1 MNYLPGEEIKASI
14 ALIPNK
20 PGVYEFY
27 DTDKNIL
34 YVGKAKKL
42 KKRVQSYFQKEH
54 NSARLKLLVKKIS
67 SIEFTTVAT
76 DQEAFLLENNLIKEH
91 QPKYNI
97 QLKDDKSYPYIV
109 IRNEPIPRLYF
120 TRRKVQDGS
129 EYFGP
134 YTGVKHVRAILNLAK
149 ELHPLRTCKLD
160 LSPSKIQQK
169 KYKVCLEY
177 HIGNCLA
184 PCIGEQSAAEYDEG
198 IDTIRKILEGKTGH
212 LIETLTERRNQATE
226 ELNYELAHD
235 FQKKI
240 EKIQEFK
247 RPSLVENLGIERAD
261 VYQIVHKE
269 NGSAIHHIKIREYSI
284 VFSTINQVIPKLHE
298 EDDELLLHAIRK
310 FSMAG
315 DLESIPPI
323 IAPIDLDFP
332 FAPVIVPERG
342 EKNKILLMMK
352 KNLME
357 HQFKTKPKLNQ
368 DLLKQIQKDL
378 RLSSLPKHIECF
390 DNSNIQGSNPV
401 ASCVVFVNGRPAKS
415 AYRHFNVKTVIGP
428 DDYASMTEIVKRRY
442 TGQLKKGESLPD
454 LIVIDGGKGQLN
466 AAIEA
471 LKEVGIYQDVAVIG
485 IAKQLEELFY
495 PNDPLPLMLN
505 KRSPALKLM
514 QQIRNEAHRFAI
526 TFHRKKRSQHFTRTS
541 LESIQGIGEKTA
553 IQLLRSFG
561 SVEAIKKAPLQE
573 VASIIGQKKA
583 QLIKAGLD

>member
-67 SIEFTTVAT
+67 SIEFTTVTT

-240 EKIQEFK
+240 EKIKEFK

-357 HQFKTKPKLNQ
+357 HQFKTKSKLNQ

-415 AYRHFNVKTVIGP
+415 AYRHFNVKTVVGP

-573 VASIIGQKKA
+573 IASIIGQKKA

>member
-67 SIEFTTVAT
+67 SIEFTTVTT

-310 FSMAG
+310 FSMAE

-368 DLLKQIQKDL
+368 DLLEQIQKDL

-415 AYRHFNVKTVIGP
+415 AYRHFNVKTVVGP

-471 LKEVGIYQDVAVIG
+471 LKEVGIYKDVAVIG

-573 VASIIGQKKA
+573 IASIIGQKKA

>member
-1 MNYLPGEEIKASI
+1 MNNLPGEEIKASI
-14 ALIPNK
+14 TLIPNK

-27 DTDKNIL
+27 DTNKNIL

-76 DQEAFLLENNLIKEH
+76 DQEAFLLENNLIKEL

-284 VFSTINQVIPKLHE
+284 VFSTINQVVPKLHE

-315 DLESIPPI
+315 DLQSIPPI

-368 DLLKQIQKDL
+368 DLLEQIQKDL

-415 AYRHFNVKTVIGP
+415 AYRHFNVKTVVGP

-561 SVEAIKKAPLQE
+561 SIEAIKKAPFQE
-573 VASIIGQKKA
+573 IASIIGQKKA

>member
-1 MNYLPGEEIKASI
+1 MNRLPGEEIKASI

-27 DTDKNIL
+27 DANQKIL

-42 KKRVQSYFQKEH
+42 KKRVQSYFQKEQ
-54 NSARLKLLVKKIS
+54 NSARLKLLVKKIT
-67 SIEFTTVAT
+67 SIEFTTVAS

-109 IRNEPIPRLYF
+109 IRKEPIPRLYF
-120 TRRKVQDGS
+120 TRRKVHDGS

-134 YTGVKHVRAILNLAK
+134 YTGIKHVRSILNLAK

-160 LSPSKIQQK
+160 LSPDKIGQG

-184 PCIGEQSAAEYDEG
+184 PCTGEQSASDYNEG
-198 IDTIRKILEGKTGH
+198 INTIRKILEGKTSN
-212 LIETLTERRNQATE
+212 LIETLVDLRNQATQ
-226 ELNYELAHD
+226 ELNFEQAHD

-240 EKIQEFK
+240 EKIQEFR
-247 RPSLVENLGIERAD
+247 RPSLVENLDIERAD
-261 VYQIVHKE
+261 AYQIIHKE
-269 NGSAIHHIKIREYSI
+269 NGSAIQHIKIREYSI
-284 VFSTINQVIPKLHE
+284 IFSTINQVIPKLHE
-298 EDDELLLHAIRK
+298 DDEELLLQAIRK
-310 FSMAG
+310 FTMVQP
-315 DLESIPPI
+315 LESIPPI
-323 IAPIDLDFP
+323 IAPIDIDFP

-342 EKNKILLMMK
+342 EKKRILLMMK
-352 KNLME
+352 RNLME
-357 HQFKTKPKLNQ
+357 HKFKSKTKINQ
-368 DLLKQIQKDL
+368 DHLEQIQKDL
-378 RLSSLPKHIECF
+378 RLTSLPKHIECF
-390 DNSNIQGSNPV
+390 DNSNIQGTNPV

-415 AYRHFNVKTVIGP
+415 AYRHFNIKTVDGP
-428 DDYASMTEIVKRRY
+428 DDYASMKEIVKRRY
-442 TGQLKKGESLPD
+442 TGQIKKGEDLPD

-466 AAIEA
+466 AAIDS
-471 LKEVGIYQDVAVIG
+471 LKEVGIYQRVAVIG

-505 KRSPALKLM
+505 KRSPALKLI

-541 LESIQGIGEKTA
+541 LESIDGIGEKTA
-553 IQLLRSFG
+553 IQLLRTFG
-561 SVEAIKKAPLQE
+561 SVETIRQATIEDIAM
-573 VASIIGQKKA
+573 VIGQKKA

>member
-169 KYKVCLEY
+169 KYKECLEY

-315 DLESIPPI
+315 DLESLPPI

-368 DLLKQIQKDL
+368 DLLEQIQKDL

-415 AYRHFNVKTVIGP
+415 AYRHFNVKTVVGP

>member
-1 MNYLPGEEIKASI
+1 MNRLPGEEIKASI

-27 DTDKNIL
+27 DANQKIL

-42 KKRVQSYFQKEH
+42 KKRVQSYFQKEQ
-54 NSARLKLLVKKIS
+54 NSARLKLLVKKIT
-67 SIEFTTVAT
+67 SIEFTTVAS

-109 IRNEPIPRLYF
+109 IRKEPIPRLYF
-120 TRRKVQDGS
+120 TRRKVHDGS

-134 YTGVKHVRAILNLAK
+134 YTGIKHVRSILNLAK

-160 LSPSKIQQK
+160 LSPDKIDQG

-184 PCIGEQSAAEYDEG
+184 PCTGEQSASDYNEG
-198 IDTIRKILEGKTGH
+198 INTIRKILEGKTSN
-212 LIETLTERRNQATE
+212 LIETLVDLRNQATQ
-226 ELNYELAHD
+226 ELNFEQAHD

-240 EKIQEFK
+240 EKIQEFR
-247 RPSLVENLGIERAD
+247 RPSLVENLDIERAD
-261 VYQIVHKE
+261 AYQIIHKE
-269 NGSAIHHIKIREYSI
+269 NGSAIQHIKIREYSI
-284 VFSTINQVIPKLHE
+284 IFSTINQVIPKLHE
-298 EDDELLLHAIRK
+298 DDEELLLQAIRK
-310 FSMAG
+310 FTMVQP
-315 DLESIPPI
+315 LESIPPI
-323 IAPIDLDFP
+323 IAPIDIDFP

-342 EKNKILLMMK
+342 EKKRILLMMK
-352 KNLME
+352 RNLME
-357 HQFKTKPKLNQ
+357 HKFKSKTKINQ
-368 DLLKQIQKDL
+368 DHLEQIQKDL
-378 RLSSLPKHIECF
+378 RLTSLPKHIECF
-390 DNSNIQGSNPV
+390 DNSNIQGTNPV

-415 AYRHFNVKTVIGP
+415 AYRHFNIKTVDGP
-428 DDYASMTEIVKRRY
+428 DDYASMKEIVKRRY
-442 TGQLKKGESLPD
+442 TGQIKKGEDLPD

-466 AAIEA
+466 AAIDS
-471 LKEVGIYQDVAVIG
+471 LKEVGIYQRVAVIG

-505 KRSPALKLM
+505 KRSPALKLI

-541 LESIQGIGEKTA
+541 LESIDGIGEKTA
-553 IQLLRSFG
+553 IQLLRTFG
-561 SVEAIKKAPLQE
+561 SVETIRQATIEDIAM
-573 VASIIGQKKA
+573 VIGQKKA

>member
-261 VYQIVHKE
+261 VYQIAHKE

-368 DLLKQIQKDL
+368 DLLEQIQKDL

-415 AYRHFNVKTVIGP
+415 AYRHFNVKTVVGP

-573 VASIIGQKKA
+573 IASIIGQKKA

>member
-1 MNYLPGEEIKASI
+1 MESLHGEELKATI
-14 ALIPNK
+14 DLIPNK
-20 PGVYEFY
+20 PGVYEFF
-27 DTDKNIL
+27 DSNQKIL

-67 SIEFTTVAT
+67 AIEFTTVDS

-109 IRNEPIPRLYF
+109 IRKEPIPRLYF

-160 LSPSKIQQK
+160 LSPEKISQG

-184 PCIGEQSAAEYDEG
+184 PCTGEQSAAHYNEG
-198 IDTIRKILEGKTGH
+198 IDTIRKILEGKTTN
-212 LIETLTERRNQATE
+212 LIDTLIERRNKVTQ
-226 ELNYELAHD
+226 ELNFEQAHD
-235 FQKKI
+235 FQKKV
-240 EKIQEFK
+240 EKIQEFR
-247 RPSLVENLGIERAD
+247 RPSIVENLGIEKAD
-261 VYQIVHKE
+261 VYQIVHKD
-269 NGSAIHHIKIREYSI
+269 NGSAIQHIKIREYAI
-284 VFSTINQVIPKLHE
+284 IFSTINQVIPKLHE
-298 EDDELLLHAIRK
+298 NDEELLLQAIRK
-310 FSMAG
+310 FTMTQPI
-315 DLESIPPI
+315 ESIPSI

-332 FAPVIVPERG
+332 FAQVIVPERG

-357 HQFKTKPKLNQ
+357 HKFKSKTKVNHDHLE
-368 DLLKQIQKDL
+368 QIQKDL
-378 RLSSLPKHIECF
+378 RLTTLPKHIECF

-401 ASCVVFVNGRPAKS
+401 ASCVVFINGRPAKS
-415 AYRHFNVKTVIGP
+415 SYRHFNVKTVEGP
-428 DDYASMTEIVKRRY
+428 DDYASMKEIVKRRY
-442 TGQLKKGESLPD
+442 TGQVKQGEALPD

-466 AAIEA
+466 AAIES

-505 KRSPALKLM
+505 KRSPALKLI

-541 LESIQGIGEKTA
+541 LESIEGIGEKTA
-553 IQLLRSFG
+553 IKLLRAFG
-561 SVEAIKKAPLQE
+561 SVNAIEMATIQE
-573 VASIIGQKKA
+573 IAAVIGQKKA

>member
-67 SIEFTTVAT
+67 SIEFTTVTT

-310 FSMAG
+310 FSMDG

-368 DLLKQIQKDL
+368 DLLEQIQKDL

-415 AYRHFNVKTVIGP
+415 AYRHFNVKTVVGP

>member
-1 MNYLPGEEIKASI
+1 MS
-14 ALIPNK
+14 
-20 PGVYEFY
+20 
-27 DTDKNIL
+27 
-34 YVGKAKKL
+34 
-42 KKRVQSYFQKEH
+42 
-54 NSARLKLLVKKIS
+54 
-67 SIEFTTVAT
+67 
-76 DQEAFLLENNLIKEH
+76 
-91 QPKYNI
+91 
-97 QLKDDKSYPYIV
+97 
-109 IRNEPIPRLYF
+109 
-120 TRRKVQDGS
+120 
-129 EYFGP
+129 
-134 YTGVKHVRAILNLAK
+134 
-149 ELHPLRTCKLD
+149 
-160 LSPSKIQQK
+160 
-169 KYKVCLEY
+169 EY

-310 FSMAG
+310 FSMAE

-368 DLLKQIQKDL
+368 DLLEQIQKDL

-415 AYRHFNVKTVIGP
+415 AYRHFNVKTVVGP

-471 LKEVGIYQDVAVIG
+471 LKEVGIYKDVAVIG

-573 VASIIGQKKA
+573 IASIIGQKKA

>member
-310 FSMAG
+310 FSMAE

-368 DLLKQIQKDL
+368 DLLEQIQKDL

>member
-368 DLLKQIQKDL
+368 DLLEQIQKDL

-415 AYRHFNVKTVIGP
+415 AYRHFNVKTVVGP

-442 TGQLKKGESLPD
+442 TGQLKKAESLPD

-471 LKEVGIYQDVAVIG
+471 LKEVGIYEDVAVIG

-573 VASIIGQKKA
+573 IASIIGQKKA

>member
-1 MNYLPGEEIKASI
+1 MNHLPGEELKASI

-27 DTDKNIL
+27 DANQNIL

-42 KKRVQSYFQKEH
+42 KKRVQSYFQKEQT
-54 NSARLKLLVKKIS
+54 SARLKLLVKKIT
-67 SIEFTTVAT
+67 SIEFTTVES

-160 LSPSKIQQK
+160 LSPDKISQG

-184 PCIGEQSAAEYDEG
+184 PCTGEQSASEYSEG
-198 IDTIRKILEGKTGH
+198 IDTIRKILEGKTSNIIDA
-212 LIETLTERRNQATE
+212 LIERRNQATQ
-226 ELNYELAHD
+226 ELNFEQAHD
-235 FQKKI
+235 YQKKI
-240 EKIQEFK
+240 EKIQEFR

-261 VYQIVHKE
+261 VYQILHKE
-269 NGSAIHHIKIREYSI
+269 HGSAIHHIKIREYSI
-284 VFSTINQVIPKLHE
+284 IFSTINQVIPKLHE
-298 EDDELLLHAIRK
+298 NDEELLLQAIRK
-310 FSMAG
+310 FTMAQP
-315 DLESIPPI
+315 LEAIPPI

-332 FAPVIVPERG
+332 FAPVNVPERG
-342 EKNKILLMMK
+342 EKNRILLMMK

-357 HQFKTKPKLNQ
+357 HKFKSKTKVNQ
-368 DLLKQIQKDL
+368 DHLEQIQKDL
-378 RLSSLPKHIECF
+378 RLTSLPKHIECF

-401 ASCVVFVNGRPAKS
+401 ASCVVFINGRPAKS
-415 AYRHFNVKTVIGP
+415 AYRHFNVKTVDGP
-428 DDYASMTEIVKRRY
+428 DDYASMREIVKRRY
-442 TGQLKKGESLPD
+442 IGQIKKGEALPD

-466 AAIEA
+466 AAVEA
-471 LKEVGIYQDVAVIG
+471 LKEVGIYQEVAVIG

-505 KRSPALKLM
+505 KRSPALKLI

-541 LESIQGIGEKTA
+541 LEVIDGIGEKTA

-561 SVEAIKKAPLQE
+561 SVEAIRNATMEDIAL
-573 VASIIGQKKA
+573 VIGQKKA
-583 QLIKAGLD
+583 QLIKAGLH

>member
-269 NGSAIHHIKIREYSI
+269 SGSAIHHIKIREYSI

-310 FSMAG
+310 FSMAE
-315 DLESIPPI
+315 DLESLPPI

-368 DLLKQIQKDL
+368 DLLEQIQKDL

-415 AYRHFNVKTVIGP
+415 AYRHFNVKTVVGP

>member
-284 VFSTINQVIPKLHE
+284 VFSTINQVVPKLHE

-368 DLLKQIQKDL
+368 DLLEQIQKDL

-415 AYRHFNVKTVIGP
+415 AYRHFNVKTVVGP

-561 SVEAIKKAPLQE
+561 SIEAIKKAPLQE
-573 VASIIGQKKA
+573 IASIIGQKKA

>member
-284 VFSTINQVIPKLHE
+284 VFSTINQVVPKLHE

-368 DLLKQIQKDL
+368 DLLEQIQKDL

-415 AYRHFNVKTVIGP
+415 AYRHFNVKTVVGP

-573 VASIIGQKKA
+573 IASIIGQKKA

>member
-315 DLESIPPI
+315 DLESLPPI

-368 DLLKQIQKDL
+368 DLLEQIQKDL

-415 AYRHFNVKTVIGP
+415 AYRHFNVKTVVGP